1 MTKHENNNIILI
13 FKGEVM
19 EEIRLVQIMT
29 NSQTW
34 KEWKEYCK
42 KNGFSH
48 GATAGIVLS
57 KALKAEMKKGEKQ

>member
-1 MTKHENNNIILI
+1 
-13 FKGEVM
+13 M